1 MKTSFIILVSFITFL
16 SGCMQS
22 KKTSYNNNIEIV
34 KAAFEDWNE
43 ISPAESDVMEQGTDL
58 EIIVQN
64 WPEDAVPEH
73 IIFRNRKSFAAEIT
87 DTTDAGVKIEAR
99 IIRRSAVMSER
110 SESVQLSDR
119 LVYTG
124 SDGEPGFIEIEEWKL
139 REED

>member
-1 MKTSFIILVSFITFL
+1 MKTSIIILISFITFL

-22 KKTSYNNNIEIV
+22 KKTSHNNDIEIV
-34 KAAFEDWNE
+34 KATVEDRNE

-64 WPEDAVPEH
+64 WPEGAVPEH

-110 SESVQLSDR
+110 SESVDLSDR

-124 SDGEPGFIEIEEWKL
+124 TDGKSDFIEIKEWDRFEK
-139 REED
+139 

>member
-99 IIRRSAVMSER
+99 IIRRSAVMSGR

-124 SDGEPGFIEIEEWKL
+124 PNGEPDFIEIEEWKL